1 MRAPN
6 TLFAASCL
14 AIAALSAPVE
24 LRAQSTGSGG
34 QVQLPPGT
42 YLPARDRAQ
51 LLDCYERALTI
62 RLTLDSMQLAGLRSS
77 IETFHSSTRPSW
89 SELRR
94 RTALRDSTVL
104 ALLLTATDSAQFRRN
119 AAGERTWFES
129 GNCNGKP

>member
-1 MRAPN
+1 MKAPN
-6 TLFAASCL
+6 ILFAATCFAL
-14 AIAALSAPVE
+14 AALFVPVE

-51 LLDCYERALTI
+51 LFECYERALTI
-62 RLTLDSMQLAGLRSS
+62 RLTLDSLQLAGLRSA
-77 IETFHSSTRPSW
+77 IEAFHASTRPSR

-104 ALLLTATDSAQFRRN
+104 ALLLTPTDSAQFRRN